1 MADRTVCGMWHPWR
15 TAAERYP
22 HITIVTEHPL
32 PRGVA
37 GLIKDTTI
45 WLCST
50 LTQAE
55 RRSVL
60 THELQHLERGIPA
73 PEYLAREERLVDEL
87 AARQLIPLPKL
98 IEVLHWTRDPYE
110 IADELW
116 TDAHTVRVRLNT
128 LDPIEVTE
136 LEHALEGDWLWIP

>member
-1 MADRTVCGMWHPWR
+1 MFDGA
-15 TAAERYP
+15 
-22 HITIVTEHPL
+22 
-32 PRGVA
+32 
-37 GLIKDTTI
+37 TI

-55 RRSVL
+55 RRSAL
-60 THELQHLERGIPA
+60 THELQHAERGIAAA
-73 PEYLAREERLVDEL
+73 PYRAREEVIVDEL
-87 AARQLIPLPKL
+87 AARKLIPLPGL
-98 IEVLHWTRDPYE
+98 IEVLRWTRDPYQ

-136 LEHALEGDWLWIP
+136 IEHALDGDWLWIP